1 MRAAWLTVQD
11 GAPVVHVRVTPR
23 GGRDA
28 IEGERDGRLRVRVAA
43 AAADG
48 AANESARRLLAKTA
62 GVPRS
67 RVALLRGARSR
78 EKSFRI
84 DGAAPEAVA
93 RALGATGR

>member
-1 MRAAWLTVQD
+1 MGVEWLTEE
-11 GAPVVHVRVTPR
+11 GEAPVVHVRVTPR

-28 IEGERDGRLRVRVAA
+28 IEGERDGRLRIRVSAA
-43 AAADG
+43 PADG
-48 AANESARRLLAKTA
+48 AANESARRLIAKAA

-84 DGAAPEAVA
+84 EGASAAQVA
-93 RALGATGR
+93 RSLGRQL